1 MKGWGKDSRFYWL
14 PHTWPLS
21 KSLSLRKEARR
32 CYEERGIQAERTC
45 WLEHLTLYRKAGAVG
60 PPCVTR
66 HASDGLRKYV
76 LVAYNFKITLAP
88 LPGATLSPAQA
99 PPSYLFIPASFAKP
113 ELKIT
118 LPPACPPPG
127 YLFPGALSF
136 TPSSCSKAWQILSWL
151 CSFSFSP
158 LKCSNGKHQT
168 ALIF

>member
-99 PPSYLFIPASFAKP
+99 PLTTSPLGLSPCPIFPSQSFMNSTLAKLFPFVPP
-113 ELKIT
+113 ESLWNRRHHTILVYYQQITQFRGMESIT
-118 LPPACPPPG
+118 LN
-127 YLFPGALSF
+127 
-136 TPSSCSKAWQILSWL
+136 PSTIL
-151 CSFSFSP
+151 C
-158 LKCSNGKHQT
+158 
-168 ALIF
+168 